1 MRQRTH
7 DEQQRRYLPF
17 GVVAAAGVDDLA
29 ALRVLNAFV
38 ALPLALRYDIQV
50 GLQYETATTA
60 AARSRGKHIG
70 AYVVRALVEFG
81 HRNVM
86 RIRSNVLRKG
96 HFLYSEIQTLKSVH
110 HFRARCCL
118 VAEFALQSTH
128 LIEPVRNCG
137 GFTFDIV
144 ANVAWERSRHDG

>member
-1 MRQRTH
+1 MRQRAH

-17 GVVAAAGVDDLA
+17 GVVAATSVDDLA
-29 ALRVLNAFV
+29 ALRVLDAFV
-38 ALPLALRYDIQV
+38 ALPLAFRHDIQV
-50 GLQYETATTA
+50 GLQYETASTA

-96 HFLYSEIQTLKSVH
+96 HFLYSEIQALKSVH
-110 HFRARCCL
+110 HLCACCCL
-118 VAEFALQSTH
+118 VAEFALQGAKRK
-128 LIEPVRNCG
+128 EPVRNCG